1 MQYDTCAFFH
11 DCLLFALLPV
21 YKLAG
26 LQHKVCLTPSVA
38 LLQPLVNLRLAESNA
53 LSLLVKGNEVSTRP
67 SIDRLFCRMAWKIIT
82 KSFEV
87 EPLIFL
93 FFIRRNCE
101 IVNLALNG
109 LQLLCDGCQHFWHG
123 IKGNSRFVHHIIFIL
138 NSFLC
143 EAFSRL

>member
-21 YKLAG
+21 YKLTG

-38 LLQPLVNLRLAESNA
+38 LLQPLVDLRLAESNA

-67 SIDRLFCRMAWKIIT
+67 SIDSLFCRMAWKIIT

-87 EPLIFL
+87 KPLIFL
-93 FFIRRNCE
+93 LIIRGNGEPWSQWTPTFVRWLPAF
-101 IVNLALNG
+101 LA
-109 LQLLCDGCQHFWHG
+109 WHQR
-123 IKGNSRFVHHIIFIL
+123 K
-138 NSFLC
+138 
-143 EAFSRL
+143 FSIRSSYYIYT